1 MAPRRPSAE
10 RLDRGHGFRCRHPG
24 GARRLLGRWRRHRCG
39 RPRGRSTVEGGTFEA
54 TEAGLFLDDSQAE
67 ISDIT
72 ARGAEV
78 GLASESSSVRV
89 EGSLF
94 AGHSAA
100 AFDARSGSLRL
111 RDTVIDCLG
120 GSDGVRAREASAPS
134 LSDVSIADCA
144 RVAFL
149 WNLAAGEPSDV
160 GTAAIAGEGLGAS
173 PSRRPWCSL
182 RETGARA
189 WSDPQ
194 AWWRETSC
202 RRRRSRE
209 RIWSW
214 R

>member
-1 MAPRRPSAE
+1 
-10 RLDRGHGFRCRHPG
+10 
-24 GARRLLGRWRRHRCG
+24 
-39 RPRGRSTVEGGTFEA
+39 
-54 TEAGLFLDDSQAE
+54 
-67 ISDIT
+67 
-72 ARGAEV
+72 V

-120 GSDGVRAREASAPS
+120 GSDGVRAREASASAPS

-160 GTAAIAGEGLGAS
+160 GTAAIAGEGLGAIAQS
-173 PSRRPWCSL
+173 ASMVFPQGDWSEGLERPASMVARDEL
-182 RETGARA
+182 QTTPLTREDLELAVAGPLDLEALGV
-189 WSDPQ
+189 SDAP
-194 AWWRETSC
+194 
-202 RRRRSRE
+202 
-209 RIWSW
+209 
-214 R
+214 